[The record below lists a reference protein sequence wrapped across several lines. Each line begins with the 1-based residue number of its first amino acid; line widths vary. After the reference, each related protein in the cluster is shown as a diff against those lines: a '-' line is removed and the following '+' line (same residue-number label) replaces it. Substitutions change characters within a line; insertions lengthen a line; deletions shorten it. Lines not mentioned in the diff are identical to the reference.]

1 MPLTSLLLG
10 QDSMLMLFIY
20 AGFHNRQLARTRL
33 DCDLRTPSL
42 VEYPTLLLA
51 TSADRWPWPSVMPN
65 LGGFLYLIGG
75 RRVPAPLSAVTVELV
90 SLAIV
95 VGGEKLAR

>member
-1 MPLTSLLLG
+1 MPS
-10 QDSMLMLFIY
+10 
-20 AGFHNRQLARTRL
+20 
-33 DCDLRTPSL
+33 
-42 VEYPTLLLA
+42 
-51 TSADRWPWPSVMPN
+51 